1 MSSRLSLIVAVLFAN
16 SASADCYSRIAMNN
30 KVQDQMVAI
39 ANIQKTVTP
48 VSDTQNKCV
57 VNFRAQVAGE
67 WHTIEGEAVG
77 PKVANTDPLCTQ
89 ALNSSRR
96 KFLTQSGVNSVSV
109 EQDMVCTDQS
119 IARTHAVKIGDQ
131 IRESEVAPH
140 PTYPRRFE
148 YRNTFCR
155 WFMET
160 EASVGDI
167 IQRQGIICRIRDNE
181 WQVVDKW

>member
-1 MSSRLSLIVAVLFAN
+1 MSSRLSLIVALLFAN
-16 SASADCYSRIAMNN
+16 SASAECYSRIAMNN
-30 KVQDQMVAI
+30 KIQDQMVAI
-39 ANIQKTVTP
+39 ANIHKPLTP
-48 VSDTQNKCV
+48 VSVTQNKCV

-67 WHTIEGEAVG
+67 WYSIEGEAVG
-77 PKVANTDPLCTQ
+77 PRIANTDPLCTQ

-119 IARTHAVKIGDQ
+119 IARTRAVKIGDQ